1 MKTIHEQVD
10 EIIGQ
15 GGDIMEFQ
23 VTITTTEV
31 FFVRSETAKE
41 AGGLV
46 LSGTVH
52 PASST
57 VMMDVCDPESEPLE
71 SE

>member
-10 EIIGQ
+10 DIVGRGE
-15 GGDIMEFQ
+15 IMEFQ
-23 VTITTTEV
+23 VTVSTTEV
-31 FFVRSETAKE
+31 FFVRAETAKE

-52 PASST
+52 PESST
-57 VMMDVCDPESEPLE
+57 VSVDVFDPQAPEDEPA
-71 SE
+71 